1 MFWASRHAR
10 LRQRWEQLL
19 LGLRREWQR
28 LRIGARRALV
38 SVLLASAWIGTWV
51 LAVWSIGAFVVYD
64 DVHASDGP
72 HDEQAVTSQ
81 PSGDTPDVVVAAN
94 QPASLRAGGP
104 RTGGQGSGP
113 VVPRVSRAYAFDD
126 LPREVRGKVSCPDV
140 ELRDFAGSSMQF
152 VPAARAALPFREH
165 LAELERVVAE
175 VSTQFYGRAPS
186 ALSIAASYDCR
197 PVTGNR
203 RRLSEHALGNAID
216 ITAFRFDGDASQ
228 PGFEVRVDK
237 HWKANG
243 DATVERHARF
253 LQALTQALIARDV
266 FRTLLGPAHPDHHDH
281 FHFDMAPHHYVHL

>member
-1 MFWASRHAR
+1 MSWVSRRA
-10 LRQRWEQLL
+10 QVGERWERFLF
-19 LGLRREWQR
+19 GVRRGWAW
-28 LRIGARRALV
+28 LPIGARRALG
-38 SVLLASAWIGTWV
+38 SVLLASAWVGTWV
-51 LAVWSIGAFVVYD
+51 LAVWSFGAFVVYD
-64 DVHASDGP
+64 DVHVSDGP
-72 HDEQAVTSQ
+72 HDEGAVTS
-81 PSGDTPDVVVAAN
+81 PRTSDTPEVVVAAN
-94 QPASLRAGGP
+94 QPAALRTAG
-104 RTGGQGSGP
+104 QASGP
-113 VVPRVSRAYAFDD
+113 VVPRLSKAYAFDA
-126 LPREVRGKVSCPDV
+126 LPRDVRGKVSCPDV
-140 ELRDFAGSSMQF
+140 ELSDHAGRSVQF
-152 VPAARAALPFREH
+152 VPAARAAAPFREH
-165 LAELERVVAE
+165 LVELERVVAE

-216 ITAFRFDGDASQ
+216 ITAFRFDADGKQ

-237 HWKANG
+237 HWKADG